1 MPMLVFQVNDY
12 SPLAIMVMLAV
23 YSDVMHEAIYYSRVA
38 TISFAELQAWL
49 LLNLMAATA

>member
-1 MPMLVFQVNDY
+1 MFQVNDY

-23 YSDVMHEAIYYSRVA
+23 YSNVMHVAIITLYYSRAA

-49 LLNLMAATA
+49 LLNLMAATV